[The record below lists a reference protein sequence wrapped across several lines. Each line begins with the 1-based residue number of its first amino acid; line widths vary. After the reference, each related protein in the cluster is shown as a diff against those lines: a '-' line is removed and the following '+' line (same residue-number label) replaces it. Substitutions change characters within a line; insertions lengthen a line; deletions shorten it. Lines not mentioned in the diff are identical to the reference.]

1 VRVLA
6 LVCVRVCVC
15 VCVRAR
21 ARACACVR
29 VCLCVCVPCV
39 SVRARVCVRVRARAS
54 ELMYVRHTHI
64 VRSAMLPSEVE
75 ATKKELFLHVGKMK
89 EERVFAMSL
98 HREAAGRSNMNF
110 EYDDKCGSAF
120 LHLPNVGGGSRD
132 GDGRWKYRIGLQAN
146 LFIGDLNR
154 MSIVPPCLKTGGNFG
169 ITSLLSSLLRMKE
182 MGKLGDTFIRQV
194 RSPCLPCSTPTLPAH
209 YSDPPTP
216 TPTPTD

>member
-1 VRVLA
+1 
-6 LVCVRVCVC
+6 
-15 VCVRAR
+15 
-21 ARACACVR
+21 
-29 VCLCVCVPCV
+29 V

-75 ATKKELFLHVGKMK
+75 AKKKELFLHVGKMK

-194 RSPCLPCSTPTLPAH
+194 RSPCLPYLTPTLPAH
-209 YSDPPTP
+209 YSNPPTTHTHTHRLIAGRTTTARKHMP
-216 TPTPTD
+216 STGC